1 MTKSSQKDLIDAAR
15 GITPADAVF
24 KNANIFDPF
33 TCSWDER
40 TIAVKDGMI
49 LGSGDYH
56 GKKEYNVSGKYL
68 VPGLIDAHVH
78 IESSLLTP
86 REYSLLVAQHGTAT
100 VIADP
105 HEIANVAGSPGIE
118 FMLSQRKGLP
128 VDIRYMLPSCVPG
141 NTA

>member
-1 MTKSSQKDLIDAAR
+1 
-15 GITPADAVF
+15 
-24 KNANIFDPF
+24 
-33 TCSWDER
+33 
-40 TIAVKDGMI
+40 MI
-49 LGSGDYH
+49 LGTGDYQ

-86 REYSLLVAQHGTAT
+86 REYSWLVAQHGTAT

-128 VDIRYMLPSCVPG
+128 GRYPVYAPVLCSG
-141 NTA
+141 NSAGYRGLNTGCSGSGPLQRP